1 MNRQQAF
8 TLVELMVTLAVLG
21 ISLMIAVPSFLS
33 FSRSNRTVSET
44 NSLVGA
50 LNYARSEATT
60 LRSTIS
66 VCTSSDGLTCGAGI
80 GWRSG
85 WIVFVNSDNDSPA
98 QVDAGE
104 SILRVYGPTS
114 PANTINASAALTDF
128 ITYNAS
134 GFSNAQ
140 GQFVLCDDSGTQSAR
155 ALTVNRTGR
164 ISLKTKGV
172 GTCAAL

>member
-1 MNRQQAF
+1 MNRQHAF

-21 ISLMIAVPSFLS
+21 ISLMLAVPSFLS

-44 NSLVGA
+44 NALVGA
-50 LNYARSEATT
+50 LNFARSEATT
-60 LRSTIS
+60 QRNTIS
-66 VCTSSDGLTCGAGI
+66 VCASSDGLTCGAGI
-80 GWRSG
+80 SWKSG

-104 SILRVYGPTS
+104 AILRVYGPTS
-114 PANTINASAALTDF
+114 PANTISASAALTNF
-128 ITYNAS
+128 ITYNAR

-140 GQFVLCDDSGTQSAR
+140 GQFVLCDDSGAPSAR
-155 ALTVNRTGR
+155 AISVNRTGR
-164 ISLKTKGV
+164 VSLETGG